1 MNSIHILWP
10 VLAQILLTLSVFIV
24 LGVRK
29 AKAVKAG
36 EVNRKQA
43 ALNNREWPDDV
54 VKVSNNIANQFEFPV
69 LFYVLCLVLYNIN
82 AVGVVAIVLAWS
94 FTLSRFAHAYVHIG
108 SNYVPIRLRLFLVG
122 CLVLIAML
130 VLVAWNLAAAN
141 GFYPLL

>member
-1 MNSIHILWP
+1 MHSSHIFWP
-10 VLAQILLTLSVFIV
+10 VLAQILLTLILFIV

-29 AKAVKAG
+29 AKAVKTG

-43 ALNNREWPDDV
+43 ALNNREWPEDV
-54 VKVSNNIANQFEFPV
+54 IKVSNNIANQFEFPV

-82 AVGVVAIVLAWS
+82 AVGMFAVTLAWL

-108 SNYVPIRLRLFLVG
+108 SNYVPMRFRLFLAG

-130 VLVAWNLAAAN
+130 ILVAWNLAADVIAA
-141 GFYPLL
+141 